1 MTYQALIK
9 RLRRDL
15 NDPLFFA
22 YELPIPHG
30 EREYQDLLIDVW
42 INYNELTKD
51 NKPFARLTS

>member
-9 RLRRDL
+9 RLRCDL

-22 YELPIPHG
+22 YELPMPHG

-51 NKPFARLTS
+51 NKPFVG